1 MLKFGELI
9 DNKIPVLFSFY
20 TDWDEPSKNTNN
32 VLKDVAT
39 SVGDQGKVIKI
50 DVEKNKQLADAL
62 RIKDLPTLILYKN
75 GEMVWR
81 KSGEENANTLIALMQ
96 QHLQEEH

>member
-1 MLKFGELI
+1 MSKFGELI
-9 DNKIPVLFSFY
+9 DAQIPVLFIFY
-20 TDWDEPSKNTNN
+20 ADWDEPSKNMHT
-32 VLKDVAT
+32 VVQEVAT
-39 SVGDQGKVIKI
+39 AVGNKCKIIKI
-50 DVEKNKQLADAL
+50 DIEKNKQLADAL

>member
-1 MLKFGELI
+1 MTKLLFFTILLLISPSVNVPLKRLFFPTTNRHLV
-9 DNKIPVLFSFY
+9 PVLFSFY

-75 GEMVWR
+75 GEM
-81 KSGEENANTLIALMQ
+81 
-96 QHLQEEH
+96 